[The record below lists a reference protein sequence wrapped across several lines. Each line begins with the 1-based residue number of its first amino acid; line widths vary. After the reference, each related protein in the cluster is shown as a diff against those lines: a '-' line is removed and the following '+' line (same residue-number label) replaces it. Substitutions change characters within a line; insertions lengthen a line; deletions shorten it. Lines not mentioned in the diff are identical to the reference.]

1 MDIQEVKASILKN
14 EVCYCPICSGLVK
27 PDIVFFGENLPARYF
42 ALQDTDP
49 EAADL
54 LICIG
59 TSLEVYPFAQLADLV
74 PKNVVRILINR
85 DVVGSFGRRKSDI
98 ILNDDIINVVKKLE
112 EEIDW

>member
-1 MDIQEVKASILKN
+1 M
-14 EVCYCPICSGLVK
+14 
-27 PDIVFFGENLPARYF
+27 FFGENLPARYF
-42 ALQDTDP
+42 DLQDTDP
-49 EAADL
+49 DVADL